1 MVSKETDEDFLFLAE
16 DEQNLPDKE
25 QTLGEWHLL
34 IVDDDEEIH
43 TVTRLALS
51 DLNVLGKQLVF
62 HHAYSGREAINFL
75 RQRTDIALVL
85 LDVVM
90 ESDDAGLKVVKQIRN
105 ELGLEEIRIVL
116 RTGQPGYAP
125 EESVIKEYDI
135 NDYKTKTELTRSKLV
150 TSIIASIR
158 SYQQIR
164 TINQNRRGLQKII
177 NAGANLLEQHS
188 LHEFSEG
195 VVTQISSLIGL
206 DAEGVLCAQI
216 EDDGSASENVYVLG
230 AAGHYAPYIKC
241 QLDRLDNPRI
251 IQQITQ
257 CLRNR
262 QHIFTELDTVLYLGN
277 DQHCA
282 AVYIETNRPIEDL
295 DRQLIEVFLSNISV
309 GYENVALFQQL
320 KHAAYIDPLTKT
332 PNRNEFTQ
340 ILQDTRR
347 FDGDQ
352 KVAVLIDIDHFSDVN
367 DGLGQDVGNELLIA
381 VTLRL
386 IKNFGASA
394 QLGRIGADVFGLV
407 GPESEL
413 TPERLECVFSEP
425 FLAFEHSIQV
435 SVTFG
440 LCRLKDSAEQ
450 GLTILKHVYIALNKA
465 KKNIAQNYEYY
476 RAEMEDEMAERL
488 AMLRMLRND
497 FALDRLQLWY
507 QPQISLTDQ
516 RVVGM
521 EALLRWPQGGGRFI
535 SPAVFIPLAEYSGL
549 IIEIGNWVLEQA
561 CQQIN
566 LLEKQGFPDLKI
578 AVNVSMPQFR
588 NYHFVQSVIHCVK
601 RYNIKPELLELE
613 ITESVVMD
621 DPKIIIDALLQ
632 LKSVGIRVAID
643 DFGIGFSSLS
653 YLQQLP
659 LDRIKVDKTFIHG
672 VTNPA
677 TAVIAE
683 TIINL
688 GKRLGLST
696 IAEGVENKA
705 QEQAVTAMG
714 CDEAQGFLY
723 AKPMPPAELL
733 RFLKQPLPSIRDA

>member
-16 DEQNLPDKE
+16 DEPVGPAKE
-25 QTLGEWHLL
+25 NMLGEWHLL

-43 TVTRLALS
+43 TVTKLALN
-51 DLNVLGKQLVF
+51 DLTVMGKQLVF
-62 HHAYSGREAINFL
+62 HHAYSGKEAVEFL
-75 RQRTDIALVL
+75 RKNPQTALVL

-90 ESDDAGLKVVKQIRN
+90 ESDDAGLKVVQQIRDDLGMD
-105 ELGLEEIRIVL
+105 ELRIVL

-150 TSIIASIR
+150 TSIIASLR

-164 TINQNRRGLQKII
+164 TINQSRRGLQKII

-206 DAEGVLCAQI
+206 HAEGVLCAQI
-216 EDDGSASENVYVLG
+216 EDDGSTSENIYVLG

-241 QLDRLDNPRI
+241 QLERLDNPRI
-251 IQQITQ
+251 VSQITQ
-257 CLRNR
+257 CLRTR
-262 QHIFTELDTVLYLGN
+262 EHQFTDLDTVLYLGN
-277 DQHCA
+277 DTHSA
-282 AVYIETNRPIEDL
+282 AVYIETNRPIEAL
-295 DRQLIEVFLSNISV
+295 DRQLIEVFLSNISI
-309 GYENVALFQQL
+309 GYENVTLFQQL

-332 PNRNEFTQ
+332 PNRNEFIQ

-347 FDGDQ
+347 YEADNNI
-352 KVAVLIDIDHFSDVN
+352 AVLIDIDHFSDVN

-381 VTLRL
+381 VTMRL
-386 IKNFGASA
+386 IEHFGISS

-413 TPERLECVFSEP
+413 TPERLQAVFEEP
-425 FLAFEHSIQV
+425 FHASEHALQV
-435 SVTFG
+435 NATFG
-440 LCRLKDSAEQ
+440 LCRLTDSAEQ

-465 KKNIAQNYEYY
+465 KKQLSQNYQYY
-476 RAEMEDEMAERL
+476 KADMEDEMSERL
-488 AMLRMLRND
+488 AMLRMLRQD
-497 FALDRLQLWY
+497 FSHDRLELWY
-507 QPQISLTDQ
+507 QPQISLADK

-521 EALLRWPQGGGRFI
+521 EALLRWPLGNGQFV

-549 IIEIGNWVLEQA
+549 IVEIGGWVLEQA
-561 CQQIN
+561 CLQVKK
-566 LLEKQGFPDLKI
+566 LEKHGFSGLRV

-588 NYHFVQSVIHCVK
+588 NHGFVQSVIDCV
-601 RYNIKPELLELE
+601 RQHQISPQLLELE

-621 DPKIIIDALLQ
+621 EPKIVIEALHK
-632 LKSVGIRVAID
+632 LKNFGIKVAID

-659 LDRIKVDKTFIHG
+659 LDRIKVDRAFIRDINKAAG
-672 VTNPA
+672 E
-677 TAVIAE
+677 VIAE
-683 TIINL
+683 TIISL
-688 GKRLGLST
+688 GQRLHLST
-696 IAEGVENKA
+696 IAEGVENEA
-705 QEQAVTAMG
+705 QERAVKAMG
-714 CDEAQGFLY
+714 CDEVQGFMY
-723 AKPMPPAELL
+723 AKPMPQAELL
-733 RFLKQPLPSIRDA
+733 KYLQQASS